1 MEPSAVLIRWRR
13 SFADRCRSRVS
24 GRSALRKLAVLAI
37 GTAALWSVALAPPD
51 PVAWSQTART
61 IRVII
66 SVPPGG
72 SIDLLV
78 RILADYISTTKGQSI
93 IVESRPGAG
102 GIIAAEAVARATP
115 DGNTLLVNNNG
126 MIISSIL
133 RKVNY
138 DPQTSF
144 EPICYLATTPQ
155 VIVVH
160 HTSPYRT
167 LAELVDA
174 ARARPGELSIASV
187 GPNTTQHIGIERF
200 KRLARAELTYVPYP
214 GGAPAVNALLGAH
227 VTSAVLNWSEI
238 GEQLTAGKVRALA
251 TMALQRIEPLPD
263 LPTVSESGYRDFET
277 DVWFGLVAPARTP
290 KETVTQLIDWFGA
303 GLLGPD
309 VQSEVHPPALYPHS
323 KFRAR
328 LGAFLRPPSLLVK
341 LPIRGTHLNN
351 VVSRL
356 PDFPAL
362 PP

>member
-51 PVAWSQTART
+51 PVAWSQAART

-78 RILADYISTTKGQSI
+78 RILADYISTAKGQSI

-102 GIIAAEAVARATP
+102 GIIAAEAVARAPP

-138 DPQTSF
+138 DPQASF
-144 EPICYLATTPQ
+144 EPICYLVTTPQ

-200 KRLARAELTYVPYP
+200 KRLARADLTYVPYP
-214 GGAPAVNALLGAH
+214 GGAPTVNALLGAH

-238 GEQLTAGKVRALA
+238 GEQIITGK
-251 TMALQRIEPLPD
+251 
-263 LPTVSESGYRDFET
+263 
-277 DVWFGLVAPARTP
+277 
-290 KETVTQLIDWFGA
+290 
-303 GLLGPD
+303 
-309 VQSEVHPPALYPHS
+309 
-323 KFRAR
+323 AR
-328 LGAFLRPPSLLVK
+328 LPPRRRSASSGCPFCRRSPNPATRISRPTCGSGWWRRRRRRRKRWRSSSTGSARRSP
-341 LPIRGTHLNN
+341 RQ
-351 VVSRL
+351 R
-356 PDFPAL
+356 
-362 PP
+362 